1 MTGYGR
7 AQSTTEAAAGERK
20 ITVEVRSLNG
30 KSLDLSLRVP
40 SIYRGAEQAL
50 RSMCSARIV
59 RGKAEMS
66 VQWESAQASGAQMVV
81 NRDLFRAY
89 YKEMIGLAREVGY
102 DLDTEPL
109 FGSILRMPEVVSSN
123 SAVEVSPDELA
134 VVISTAEAALDAF
147 EAFREQEGAVLIADL
162 LGRVDTIGTLLAAV
176 EPFEAERIE
185 TVRARL
191 TENLEKAKVA
201 VDNNRFEA
209 EIIYFLEKFDVTE
222 EKVRL
227 TQHLDYFREVAA
239 TGGDAGRK
247 LGFIAQEMGRE
258 INTLGSKANHHQM
271 QRVVVQMKDEL
282 EKIKE
287 QLLNIL

>member
-7 AQSTTEAAAGERK
+7 VQATGTDRK

-30 KSLDLSLRVP
+30 KSLDLSLRLP
-40 SIYRGAEQAL
+40 SIYRGAEQTL
-50 RSMCSARIV
+50 RSMCSRAII
-59 RGKAEMS
+59 RGKCEVS
-66 VQWESAQASGAQMVV
+66 VQYESLSLEASATI
-81 NRDLFRAY
+81 NKDAFRAY
-89 YKEMIGLAREVGY
+89 YKELIALGREVGY

-109 FGSILRMPEVVSSN
+109 VSSILRLPDVLSTSDRTDISDEELSL
-123 SAVEVSPDELA
+123 VEATVA
-134 VVISTAEAALDAF
+134 KALEAF
-147 EAFREQEGAVLIADL
+147 ESFRRQEGAVLMTDL
-162 LGRVDTIGTLLAAV
+162 LSRVSVIEELLSAV
-176 EPFEAERIE
+176 EPFEAARIE

-191 TENLEKAKVA
+191 RENLEKAAVA

-227 TQHLDYFREVAA
+227 KQHLDYFRQVAA
-239 TGGDAGRK
+239 DGGDAGRK

-258 INTLGSKANHHQM
+258 INTLGSKANHHEM
-271 QRVVVQMKDEL
+271 QRLVVQMKDEL